1 MGIDFPNA
9 NLIII
14 ENAEKFGLAQLHQ
27 LRGRVGR
34 GSSQSY
40 CILMFKKTLS
50 LNATKRIKILK
61 ESDNGFY
68 IADQD
73 LRLRGFGDIIGYQQS
88 GEKFFKIA
96 NPSIHEDLFKNAENY
111 IKKIEN
117 ENLPLTKYNELLKIF
132 DKVEIIL

>member
-1 MGIDFPNA
+1 MSLTVKPFRAFRPQAKRVKEVVLPTFD
-9 NLIII
+9 NLT
-14 ENAEKFGLAQLHQ
+14 EKQL
-27 LRGRVGR
+27 
-34 GSSQSY
+34 
-40 CILMFKKTLS
+40 
-50 LNATKRIKILK
+50 NKILK